1 MPVAQHEA
9 GHFVAARVLGFRT
22 VGISVEMLPNG
33 GHNGGAEIALSEPLQ
48 SLGETMEYLRRRVQV
63 LYAGALAQTL
73 RENAPR
79 VEADQEQACKFLR
92 AGGGAEQDYAKAREL
107 MRVLRNIQ
115 HSDTEGTDEKLSDQQ
130 LAQIERD
137 LWAGAV
143 NIVEKNGVAITR
155 IANLITSRMSRSNQK
170 AKITNDDL
178 DAISY
183 VKALDEPK

>member
-1 MPVAQHEA
+1 
-9 GHFVAARVLGFRT
+9 
-22 VGISVEMLPNG
+22 
-33 GHNGGAEIALSEPLQ
+33 
-48 SLGETMEYLRRRVQV
+48 
-63 LYAGALAQTL
+63 
-73 RENAPR
+73 
-79 VEADQEQACKFLR
+79 VEADQEQACKYLG

-115 HSDTEGTDEKLSDQQ
+115 HSDTEATDETLSKEQ

-143 NIVEKNGVAITR
+143 NIVEENGLTITR
-155 IANLITSRMSRSNQK
+155 IANLITSKMTRNNQK

-183 VKALDEPK
+183 VKALGEPK